1 MKRITFIIFIVLGT
15 IALKA
20 QEADTSWKV
29 NSDISLM
36 MSQSSFS
43 NWSAGGENSLTLNGY
58 FNFYAGYLKGRV
70 KWENM
75 LALAYGQTK
84 TGDFKFRKNE
94 DKIDFASTYGLRTN
108 DDSKWYYTAAFNF
121 KSQFASGY
129 DYPDG
134 VDSTKVKIS
143 NFLAPAYTSIGL
155 GMEYRPYDYMSFY
168 ISPITARWIIVNDQ
182 DLADAGAFGVE
193 PAHIDATTG
202 KKVHGEK
209 VKFEFGAY
217 FRFIFAKQ
225 LTKGIK
231 FSTKLEL
238 YSNYLENPQ
247 NIDVN
252 WDNMFDFTINSWLT
266 ANFGWQLVYDDD
278 TPILLGDGT
287 AGPRTQFRQVLGI
300 GLAYKVS
307 NRK

>member
-1 MKRITFIIFIVLGT
+1 MKKITLVFFIVLATFT
-15 IALKA
+15 IKA
-20 QEADTSWKV
+20 QDADTSWKV

-36 MSQSSFS
+36 MSQASFT
-43 NWSAGGENSLTLNGY
+43 NWSAGGENSLTFNGY
-58 FNFYAGYLKGRV
+58 FNFYAGYIKGRV

-75 LALAYGQTK
+75 LGLAYGQTK
-84 TGDFKFRKNE
+84 TGKLEFRKNE
-94 DKIDFASTYGLRTN
+94 DKIDFATVYGIETS
-108 DDSKWYYTAAFNF
+108 DESKWYYTAAFNF
-121 KSQFASGY
+121 KSQFSPGY

-134 VDSTKVKIS
+134 IDSTKVKIS
-143 NFLAPAYTSIGL
+143 NFLAPAYTSLGL

-168 ISPITARWIIVNDQ
+168 MSPITARWIIVNDE
-182 DLADAGAFGVE
+182 DLADIGAFGVE
-193 PAHIDATTG
+193 PAYINEAG
-202 KKVHGEK
+202 NPVHGEK
-209 VKFEFGAY
+209 VKSEFGAY
-217 FRFIFAKQ
+217 FRFIFSKQ

-278 TPILLGDGT
+278 TPILLSDGT
-287 AGPRTQFRQVLGI
+287 TGPRTQFRQVLGI
-300 GLAYKVS
+300 GLTYKVS
-307 NRK
+307 NR